1 MGNAAARKSKEQKR
15 VVLAFGFLVMHQS
28 RSPSHDFNDGI
39 VLAEKV
45 SRSFNAVA
53 TQVVQGAASSLGDIP
68 EVRTVRAAVRLSRP
82 NPEDSPYSS
91 LLNGFLCLD
100 DRWRKHFGF
109 GIAVHHS

>member
-1 MGNAAARKSKEQKR
+1 MSDAAARKSQEQQR

-45 SRSFNAVA
+45 SRSLNAVA
-53 TQVVQGAASSLGDIP
+53 TQVVQGATSSLGDIP
-68 EVRTVRAAVRLSRP
+68 EVRTVRAAVRLPRP
-82 NPEDSPYSS
+82 NPEDFPDSPV
-91 LLNGFLCLD
+91 LNGFLCLD

-109 GIAVHHS
+109 GIAMHHS